1 MTERD
6 AAIIRT
12 GTPAPAPAAV
22 VLDAGPVRVVFA
34 DGDLRQVRRDG
45 TEIVRRIYVAVRDLD
60 WNTLPGEISDLEIAD
75 DSGKFRIR
83 FTRRHRSGGLD
94 YQWHAEIDGEADGTI
109 RYRMRGAALA
119 AFPYAKIGICVHHP
133 TDGFAGQPYHGTAPA
148 GPVAGSLPDA
158 IGPQVHLDDGTD
170 LPLFDPVSDLAVT
183 HESGGVVGFEFS
195 GDLWEMEDQRNWTDA
210 SYKSASTPASLGYHH
225 EAVAGDQFDQQVVI
239 RASGFPRAAPEATPD
254 DGRLTISIGAAD
266 GPEFPPVGLRCA
278 DPAAGWSGRARAVLR
293 AIGPAHLRADIYPA
307 AAGRACG

>member
-83 FTRRHRSGGLD
+83 FTRRLPCARTS
-94 YQWHAEIDGEADGTI
+94 HARRFQTG
-109 RYRMRGAALA
+109 
-119 AFPYAKIGICVHHP
+119 
-133 TDGFAGQPYHGTAPA
+133 A
-148 GPVAGSLPDA
+148 GPSDTYGLP
-158 IGPQVHLDDGTD
+158 
-170 LPLFDPVSDLAVT
+170 
-183 HESGGVVGFEFS
+183 
-195 GDLWEMEDQRNWTDA
+195 
-210 SYKSASTPASLGYHH
+210 
-225 EAVAGDQFDQQVVI
+225 
-239 RASGFPRAAPEATPD
+239 
-254 DGRLTISIGAAD
+254 
-266 GPEFPPVGLRCA
+266 
-278 DPAAGWSGRARAVLR
+278 
-293 AIGPAHLRADIYPA
+293 
-307 AAGRACG
+307 